1 MKTKK
6 IIKCTIRSNLKKN
19 NLHIPV
25 CPINGIIQEMTG
37 RVVHTIQNGNF
48 YNYGWILDY
57 DIYINFE
64 YK

>member
-1 MKTKK
+1 M
-6 IIKCTIRSNLKKN
+6 
-19 NLHIPV
+19 HIPV